1 MVDTGNVEQDVVQMD
16 RSDIILLEKQGDYW
30 EEIDY
35 SLFDVDNIDEGRR
48 YKYSVDMLP
57 YATVIGYRNDVFPE
71 GPQGQ
76 ADFWNQDDVPR
87 PAHDR
92 SGDRRRDAV
101 PRVRPHRRRRVEGRG
116 LPDRHRPR
124 LRDVLP
130 AQAEC
135 RPSSGKRARSR
146 RRC

>member
-16 RSDIILLEKQGDYW
+16 RSDIILLEKEGDYW

-35 SLFDVDNIDEGRR
+35 SLFDVENIDEGRR

-76 ADFWNQDDVPR
+76 ADFWNQDTFPGPR
-87 PAHDR
+87 TTAAGHWW
-92 SGDRRRDAV
+92 RDAV
-101 PRVRPHRRRRVEGRG
+101 PRVRPHRRWRVEG
-116 LPDRHRPR
+116 
-124 LRDVLP
+124 
-130 AQAEC
+130 
-135 RPSSGKRARSR
+135 
-146 RRC
+146 